1 MVVTIVR
8 ASTNRL
14 HDCVY
19 QQPWLPSVHL
29 GRLCPLRVQAVVFTV
44 AVEELIR
51 EQLLYPVK
59 QRFHEAGD
67 LRLYG
72 DFEYVEIFVG
82 AQFLGVLV
90 LFHLVERSLAQ
101 RYEFFAL
108 LGGHRLDD
116 PVEAVIQDLLVG
128 LVGRFLLRSLLRGC
142 KVAIYHFS
150 IIFFLKL
157 IKLL

>member
-1 MVVTIVR
+1 MLDESR
-8 ASTNRL
+8 EFGL
-14 HDCVY
+14 DC
-19 QQPWLPSVHL
+19 HL
-29 GRLCPLRVQAVVFTV
+29 
-44 AVEELIR
+44 E
-51 EQLLYPVK
+51 
-59 QRFHEAGD
+59 D
-67 LRLYG
+67 
-72 DFEYVEIFVG
+72 VEIFVG

-150 IIFFLKL
+150 IIFFLKIL
-157 IKLL
+157 NFYKQQ